1 MGEKTSA
8 IHAFWL
14 VVTEVNSPPVKSFNA
29 KLSDHISAT
38 GSHLCV
44 GLDITPEA
52 LQMNYSTLD
61 DLKAHTRKVIEATAG
76 LAAVYK
82 PNLAFFERW
91 GSAGIGW
98 LEETMEWIGDSALTI
113 GDAKRG
119 DIGNTARQYAAS
131 LFEYFDFDAIT
142 VNPYMGRDAIEPF
155 IQASDRGAF
164 ILCRTSNASASDF
177 QDNESNG
184 ARVFES
190 VARLVF
196 ELNSN
201 DNLGLVVG
209 GTSAAEIAGIRKL
222 APGLPFLIPGIG
234 TQGGDLETSFRS
246 GNSNGIAVINVS
258 RSIIFA
264 GNQSVKD
271 IRAEAQ
277 RYVQIMQDLK

>member
-1 MGEKTSA
+1 MGEKTSV
-8 IHAFWL
+8 IPAFWL
-14 VVTEVNSPPVKSFNA
+14 AVTEVNSPPVKSFNA
-29 KLSDHISAT
+29 KLSEHISAT

-61 DLKAHTRKVIEATAG
+61 DLKAHTRKVIKATAG

-91 GSAGIGW
+91 GSAGIEW
-98 LEETMEWIGDSALTI
+98 LEETMEWIGESALTI

-119 DIGNTARQYAAS
+119 DIGNTGRQYATS
-131 LFEYFDFDAIT
+131 LFEYFGFDAVT

-155 IQASDRGAF
+155 IQDGERGAF
-164 ILCRTSNASASDF
+164 ILCRTSNASASDI
-177 QDNESNG
+177 QDNKRNG
-184 ARVFES
+184 ERLFES

-209 GTSAAEIAGIRKL
+209 GTSATEIAGIRKL

-234 TQGGDLETSFRS
+234 AQGGDLETSFRS
-246 GNSNGIAVINVS
+246 GNTNGIAVINVS

-264 GNQSVKD
+264 GNQSAKD
-271 IRAEAQ
+271 IRTEAQ

>member
-1 MGEKTSA
+1 MGEKTSV
-8 IHAFWL
+8 IPAFWL
-14 VVTEVNSPPVKSFNA
+14 AVTEVNSPPVKSFNA
-29 KLSDHISAT
+29 KLSEHISAT

-61 DLKAHTRKVIEATAG
+61 DLKAHTRKVIKATAG

-91 GSAGIGW
+91 GSAGIEW

-119 DIGNTARQYAAS
+119 DIGNTARQYVAS
-131 LFEYFDFDAIT
+131 LFEYFDFDAVT

-155 IQASDRGAF
+155 TQASEKGVF
-164 ILCRTSNASASDF
+164 VLCRTSNASAGDI
-177 QDNESNG
+177 QDNKSNG
-184 ARVFES
+184 ERIYES
-190 VARLVF
+190 VAKLVSK
-196 ELNSN
+196 LNSN

-209 GTSAAEIAGIRKL
+209 GTSAAEIAGIREL

-234 TQGGDLETSFRS
+234 AQDGDLKTSFRS
-246 GNSNGIAVINVS
+246 GNTNGIAVINVS
-258 RSIIFA
+258 RGIIFA
-264 GNQSVKD
+264 GNQSAKD

>member
-1 MGEKTSA
+1 
-8 IHAFWL
+8 
-14 VVTEVNSPPVKSFNA
+14 VKSFNA
-29 KLSDHISAT
+29 RLSEHISAI

-44 GLDITPEA
+44 GLDINPEA

-91 GSAGIGW
+91 GSAGIEW

-131 LFEYFDFDAIT
+131 LFEYFGFDAVT

-155 IQASDRGAF
+155 TQASEKGVF
-164 ILCRTSNASASDF
+164 VLCRTSNASAGDI
-177 QDNESNG
+177 QDNEING
-184 ARVFES
+184 ERIFES
-190 VARLVF
+190 VARLVSK
-196 ELNSN
+196 LNSN

-209 GTSAAEIAGIRKL
+209 STSAAEIAGIREL

-234 TQGGDLETSFRS
+234 VQGGDLETSFRS
-246 GNSNGIAVINVS
+246 GNTNGIAVINVS

-264 GNQSVKD
+264 GNQGFKD

-277 RYVQIMQDLK
+277 RYVEIMRDLK

>member
-1 MGEKTSA
+1 MSEKTST
-8 IHAFWL
+8 ILAFWL
-14 VVTEVNSPPVKSFNA
+14 AVTEVNSPPVKSFNTR
-29 KLSDHISAT
+29 LSEHISAT

-44 GLDITPEA
+44 GLDINPGA
-52 LQMNYSTLD
+52 LKMNYSTLD
-61 DLKAHTRKVIEATAG
+61 DLKAHTRKVIEATSG

-91 GSAGIGW
+91 GSAGIEW

-131 LFEYFDFDAIT
+131 LFEYFGFDAVT

-155 IQASDRGAF
+155 TQASEKGVF
-164 ILCRTSNASASDF
+164 VLCRTSNASASDI

-184 ARVFES
+184 ERLFES
-190 VARLVF
+190 VARLVSK
-196 ELNSN
+196 LNSN

-209 GTSAAEIAGIRKL
+209 GTSAAEIAGIREL

-234 TQGGDLETSFRS
+234 VQGGDLETSFRS
-246 GNSNGIAVINVS
+246 GNTNGIAVINVS

-264 GNQSVKD
+264 GNQGFKD

-277 RYVQIMQDLK
+277 RYVEIMQDLK

>member
-1 MGEKTSA
+1 
-8 IHAFWL
+8 
-14 VVTEVNSPPVKSFNA
+14 
-29 KLSDHISAT
+29 
-38 GSHLCV
+38 
-44 GLDITPEA
+44 
-52 LQMNYSTLD
+52 MNHSTLD

-91 GSAGIGW
+91 GSAGIEW

-131 LFEYFDFDAIT
+131 LFEYFGFDAVT

-155 IQASDRGAF
+155 TQASEKGVF
-164 ILCRTSNASASDF
+164 VLCRTSNASASDI
-177 QDNESNG
+177 QNNESNG
-184 ARVFES
+184 ERLFEI
-190 VARLVF
+190 VARLVTK
-196 ELNSN
+196 LNSN
-201 DNLGLVVG
+201 DNMGLVVG
-209 GTSAAEIAGIRKL
+209 GTSAAEISGVRDL

-234 TQGGDLETSFRS
+234 FQGGDLETSFKS
-246 GNSNGIAVINVS
+246 GNTNGIAVINIS

-264 GNQSVKD
+264 GNQDFKD

-277 RYVQIMQDLK
+277 RYVEIMQELK